1 MNILITGAG
10 GYIGRQLGERLARTH
25 NVIGVDVRAATD
37 LPFALHVM
45 DIRDAAIG
53 DLMKQHDITHV
64 VHLAA
69 VLEDSGDR
77 ARDYDIDVNGTRN
90 VVEGCVAA
98 GVQHIT
104 VTSSGAAYG
113 YHADNPEW
121 LRETDALRGNPE
133 FAYADHKRQVEGM
146 LAEYR
151 ERVPALRQL
160 VLRIGTVLGDK
171 TDNLITRLFQRKRLL
186 SIRGSASPFVFIWD
200 QDLVSI
206 IEQGVSN
213 SQAGIY
219 NVAGDGALT
228 VHELARLLGKP
239 VLSLPAWLLKAVLAI
254 GHALRLT
261 RYGPAQ
267 VNFLRYR
274 PVLLNEKLKRD
285 FGYQP
290 RKSSREAFEFYVTHA
305 RLRGAL

>member
-1 MNILITGAG
+1 DPAWHVGREKVSALCCPRRQADAHHPAARLPWSCRHRLPEKPRPAGAGIDTGGAAGDSTQRHGAAGRYRCGTARAPAARCAAGGDHGGRYPELRPWPDVAVYLFPGRQRHDLYRRLLGHLAPGIGFDIGLALVEEAGMNILITGAG

-25 NVIGVDVRAATD
+25 NVIGVDVRAAAD

-53 DLMKQHDITHV
+53 DLMKQHGITHV

-90 VVEGCVAA
+90 VLEGCVAA

-133 FAYADHKRQVEGM
+133 FAYADHKRQVEAM
-146 LAEYR
+146 L
-151 ERVPALRQL
+151 
-160 VLRIGTVLGDK
+160 
-171 TDNLITRLFQRKRLL
+171 
-186 SIRGSASPFVFIWD
+186 
-200 QDLVSI
+200 
-206 IEQGVSN
+206 
-213 SQAGIY
+213 
-219 NVAGDGALT
+219 
-228 VHELARLLGKP
+228 
-239 VLSLPAWLLKAVLAI
+239 
-254 GHALRLT
+254 
-261 RYGPAQ
+261 
-267 VNFLRYR
+267 
-274 PVLLNEKLKRD
+274 
-285 FGYQP
+285 
-290 RKSSREAFEFYVTHA
+290 
-305 RLRGAL
+305 